1 MKISRTYTLD
11 MEICEQLEKEKNASG
26 LINNLLKDY
35 FITGGMEEIEIEE
48 RLMNNKIDLSKL
60 ENEREQLK
68 KRLAEIKKKQEYLKE
83 TFKLIPDEILQDFRD
98 FPKMTK
104 ESLKNRY
111 NDIYKRKYKT
121 SFEDILKSFEE
132 YIKE

>member
-111 NDIYKRKYKT
+111 NDIY
-121 SFEDILKSFEE
+121 
-132 YIKE
+132 